1 MTQISITFYSKSSVS
16 LIPIPQNL
24 TITLNFT
31 SYNNEGEST
40 FTTYQQGTNS
50 SFPGGLLANTIT
62 GINFTFTPSTTT
74 KRQTRAL
81 LSLLD
86 PRGKHIDYKNQEKIA
101 NESGKIAAHV
111 VSVSEGIKL
120 IGNALAKR

>member
-1 MTQISITFYSKSSVS
+1 MTFYSKSSVS

-24 TITLNFT
+24 TITLKFT
-31 SYNNEGEST
+31 PYNNEGEST
-40 FTTYQQGTNS
+40 FTTYLQGANS

-101 NESGKIAAHV
+101 IESGKIAGHV
-111 VSVSEGIKL
+111 VTISEGINN
-120 IGNALAKR
+120 IGVAIAKK

>member
-1 MTQISITFYSKSSVS
+1 MTLYSKSSVS
-16 LIPIPQNL
+16 LIPIPQNF
-24 TITLNFT
+24 TITLTFT
-31 SYNNEGEST
+31 PYNNEGEST
-40 FTTYQQGTNS
+40 FTTYLQGANS

-74 KRQTRAL
+74 NTQTRAL
-81 LSLLD
+81 LSLVD
-86 PRGKHIDYKNQEKIA
+86 PNGKHIDDKNQEKIA

-111 VSVSEGIKL
+111 VSLSKGIKL